1 MKTPRI
7 LVIRGGAIGDFI
19 CTLPA
24 LAALR
29 ERWPGAQ
36 LEILG
41 YPHIAELAHGRR
53 YADALRSIEARAMAG
68 FFVPKGI
75 LDPVWVDYFGS
86 FNVVISYLFDP
97 DEIFADNVR
106 RCGVKQFIP
115 VSPKLRDLPA
125 AEHYCRPLE
134 TLAIYVEQPVPRV
147 YPSEADRQVAGKFLA
162 RLGREQIAALHP
174 GSGSEKKNWPVEKF
188 AALGRWLVDE
198 MAMQLVVVRGEADE
212 RVVTQLTSALA
223 PRPVTVATGLKL
235 VELAGVLERCVVFAG
250 NDSGITHLAAAVGT
264 PTVAVFGPASL
275 PIWEPRGDRVR
286 VVQFGRDDSAK
297 VRQAVGAWLKLENG

>member
-24 LAALR
+24 IGALR
-29 ERWPGAQ
+29 ERWPEAQ

-68 FFVPKGI
+68 FFVPNGM
-75 LDPVWVDYFGS
+75 LDPAWMDYFGS

-97 DEIFADNVR
+97 DEVCADNIR
-106 RCGVKQFIP
+106 RCGVKHFITA
-115 VSPKLRDLPA
+115 SPKPRDLPA
-125 AEHYCRPLE
+125 VQHYCQPLE
-134 TLAIYVEQPVPRV
+134 ALAIYVEHPVPRV
-147 YPSEADRQVAGKFLA
+147 FPDDTDRQVASEFLA
-162 RLGREQIAALHP
+162 PLGRERIAAIHP

-188 AALGRWLVDE
+188 AALARWLVDE
-198 MAMQLVVVRGEADE
+198 LALQLIVVRGEADE
-212 RVVTQLTSALA
+212 RVVDKFTAGIK
-223 PRPVTVATGLKL
+223 PRPVTLATSLKL
-235 VELAGVLERCVVFAG
+235 VELAGVLERCVVFVG

-264 PTVAVFGPASL
+264 PTVALFGPASV

-286 VVQFGRDDSAK
+286 VVRFGGDDTIRTRHAIGEIL
-297 VRQAVGAWLKLENG
+297 GAL